1 MSCDAGTPPQSL
13 RVSTGC
19 PVGIR
24 WIGRTSCGGEEG
36 GGGGRRWE
44 EVGGGGE
51 RMGWDGK
58 GRGAGNRV
66 REKNA
71 KQ

>member
-1 MSCDAGTPPQSL
+1 VPSGDPLDRSYEL
-13 RVSTGC
+13 
-19 PVGIR
+19 
-24 WIGRTSCGGEEG
+24 WG